1 MRCGICPV
9 TFCQY
14 RRTDGDC
21 YVNWG
26 KDFEPGR
33 VQNTIEALKAE
44 LKRMRQANDVPE
56 DKEYAQYE
64 LDVKCGY
71 DMAIDD
77 IENFINRLEDKK

>member
-14 RRTDGDC
+14 RRTDGEC
-21 YVNWG
+21 YVAWG
-26 KDFEPGR
+26 KEFELNR
-33 VQNTIEALKAE
+33 VIEALKAE
-44 LKRMRQANDVPE
+44 LKWMRQANDAPE
-56 DKEYAQYE
+56 DKVYSQYE

-77 IENFINRLEDKK
+77 IENFLNRLEEQK